1 MDPSQ
6 SRASREPWSP
16 KFNAS
21 SAKTMERNRK
31 PRILVVDD
39 HEDNIEL
46 LRARLEARGYDVDGA
61 RDGYEALEQVDR
73 VCPDLILLDVMMPKM
88 DGMEVVR
95 RLKAKTAA
103 EELPFIPVIMQTALD
118 STENKVEG
126 LDAGADDYIT
136 KPINFA
142 ELEARVN
149 SLLRIKT
156 LQSALKARE
165 KELSELNEQLKQISL
180 TDGLTEVENRRSLNE
195 RLHEMWQLPV
205 RLNEPISLVMCDID
219 KFKSVNDNH
228 GHQAGDAVLKEFAQ
242 LLKAEAREIDR
253 VGRYGGE
260 EFLLILPGT
269 VLDSAVTFAE
279 RLREKVEK
287 HTFTYADGTLCRT
300 MSCGVAASPHPRVK
314 DQEALLQASDDALYV
329 GKATGRNRVVRFDS
343 ADFNAHTPGTEN
355 ESTDGETPVT
365 QTGAGATTPG
375 SPPRSTAS
383 TEGYKAT
390 A

>member
-1 MDPSQ
+1 
-6 SRASREPWSP
+6 
-16 KFNAS
+16 
-21 SAKTMERNRK
+21 MERSRK
-31 PRILVVDD
+31 QRILIVDD

-46 LRARLEARGYDVDGA
+46 LRARLEARGYEVFGANDGQA
-61 RDGYEALEQVDR
+61 ALDQVAE

-95 RLKAKTAA
+95 RLKSNKD
-103 EELPFIPVIMQTALD
+103 LPFIPVIMQTALD

-156 LQSALKARE
+156 LQSDLSSRE
-165 KELSELNEQLKQISL
+165 KELSELNDKLRQISL
-180 TDGLTEVENRRSLNE
+180 TDGLTQIDNRRSLE
-195 RLHEMWQLPV
+195 DRLHDMWQHSVRLHE
-205 RLNEPISLVMCDID
+205 PIALVMCDID
-219 KFKSVNDNH
+219 KFKSVNDNY
-228 GHQAGDAVLKEFAQ
+228 GHQAGDSVLKEFAQ

-269 VLDSAVTFAE
+269 VLDAAVTFAE
-279 RLREKVEK
+279 RLREKVAHHNFK
-287 HTFTYADGTLCRT
+287 YAGGMLCRT
-300 MSCGVAASPHPRVK
+300 MSCGVAASPHPRIK
-314 DQEALLQASDDALYV
+314 DQEALLKASDDALYV
-329 GKATGRNRVVRFDS
+329 AKETGRNRVVRFDS
-343 ADFNAHTPGTEN
+343 ADFNAHMQSKGN
-355 ESTDGETPVT
+355 DSSDGENPVT
-365 QTGAGATTPG
+365 QSAAGGESGATPG
-375 SPPRSTAS
+375 SPPRVRAS
-383 TEGYKAT
+383 SGGPRAS